1 MKIRTWTTWQSCLLF
16 SVNIATWTSLC
27 LHILHRLN
35 SQYSVHTYV
44 RTHIHTYMYVHM
56 YILQLAMGW
65 SPWASHGVYND
76 QCTLG
81 RLDTETFLAAKL
93 LFSPL
98 YIMHNVIYILCDILK
113 SFITCRHNIDCRGC
127 ERLNNC
133 RLLWKGESHW
143 VRAAPRSLQF
153 TDGGEVQRARL
164 TWHWP
169 KYVPTAHN
177 LKIWFQ
183 LAIQADLR
191 TYIAS
196 KNGTAQG
203 VSTV

>member
-1 MKIRTWTTWQSCLLF
+1 MS
-16 SVNIATWTSLC
+16 
-27 LHILHRLN
+27 
-35 SQYSVHTYV
+35 
-44 RTHIHTYMYVHM
+44 
-56 YILQLAMGW
+56 
-65 SPWASHGVYND
+65 
-76 QCTLG
+76 
-81 RLDTETFLAAKL
+81 
-93 LFSPL
+93 
-98 YIMHNVIYILCDILK
+98 YILCDILK

-153 TDGGEVQRARL
+153 TDGGEVQRTRL

-196 KNGTAQG
+196 KNGMAFQPFRLLSDANTKHYRDLAADEHSHLGTQNTLFLSMF
-203 VSTV
+203 VLYCMLNEHALKLQSILCKWKIVNC